1 MAIYHLSAQII
12 GRSGGKSSVASSA
25 YRAGEKIH
33 DKHIGQTFDYTKKQ
47 GVDYTEI
54 LAPSNAPKWASDRS
68 KLWNEVEKI
77 EKSKNSQLA
86 RELNIALPK
95 ELSKDQQIEL
105 IRNFVKKQF
114 VAKGMVADLAMHH
127 LAGENPHAHVM
138 LTVRPFN
145 EDKTW
150 GAKSK
155 KEYVFDKKGEKI
167 RLKSGEFKSIKIDST
182 DWNKKETLENWRKE
196 WSEQT
201 NKALEK
207 AGVQDRIDHR
217 SLKDQGIQREPQI
230 HVGPHAAAMEKR
242 GILTERGD
250 QNRKIIDLNE
260 ARERLRK
267 DVKELNQDIKKYNAE
282 VIQLK
287 AQKKEQPKQPAAPI
301 SEPTRPSV
309 VQQPQ
314 PKKLLKTVQKED
326 GNGISTVSIDEWKK
340 QMSQV
345 REDGKQDK
353 AIQKKIFQEIKADY
367 DQARTEWGSQ
377 QELMNRIESQ
387 LRSETYKLDKY
398 INLEKRISEVEERLG
413 NLSRFNPFN
422 RSEIKDLEQRK
433 ESLLQIKQTDFGET
447 RREHIE
453 QRITQ
458 LHKEKQSK
466 KKKLPDL
473 ENRYKEAKGTYDQRS
488 AEIKAMNRQKDL
500 DKSKDLLERYQAG
513 EKLTTQETKLINSF
527 SKELNIK
534 KIPIK
539 NMEMGWER

>member
-1 MAIYHLSAQII
+1 MAIYHLHAQII
-12 GRSGGKSSVASSA
+12 GRSGGKSAVASSA

-33 DKHIGQTFDYTKKQ
+33 DEHIGQTFDYTRKQ

-54 LAPSNAPKWASDRS
+54 LTPFNAPEWASDRGR
-68 KLWNEVEKI
+68 LWNEVEKI
-77 EKSKNSQLA
+77 EKSKNSQLS

-95 ELSKDQQIEL
+95 ELTRDQQIDL
-105 IRNFVKKQF
+105 IRNFVKEQF
-114 VAKGMVADLAMHH
+114 VDKGMVADLAMHH

-155 KEYVFDKKGEKI
+155 KEYILDKKDEKI

-182 DWNKKETLENWRKE
+182 DWNKKETLEIWRKE

-230 HVGPHAAAMEKR
+230 HVGPHATAMEKR
-242 GILTERGD
+242 RIPTERGD
-250 QNRKIIDLNE
+250 QNRKIISLNE

-267 DVKELNQDIKKYNAE
+267 DVGELNAEIKKYNAE
-282 VIQLK
+282 VIQFK
-287 AQKKEQPKQPAAPI
+287 AQEKELPKQPVAPI
-301 SEPTRPSV
+301 SEPTRPPV

-314 PKKLLKTVQKED
+314 PKPSMPVRKEDDNGAISIDGKKQISQVKEDVTQDKVQK
-326 GNGISTVSIDEWKK
+326 KP
-340 QMSQV
+340 
-345 REDGKQDK
+345 
-353 AIQKKIFQEIKADY
+353 FHEIKADY
-367 DQARTEWGSQ
+367 DQARTEWGRQ
-377 QELMNRIESQ
+377 QELVDRIESQ
-387 LRSETYKLDKY
+387 LRSETYKLEKY
-398 INLEKRISEVEERLG
+398 KDVEKRIDEVEERLG
-413 NLSRFNPFN
+413 SLSRFNPFN

-433 ESLLQIKQTDFGET
+433 ESLIKVKQTDFGELT
-447 RREHIE
+447 QKHFE

-458 LHKEKQSK
+458 LNKKMQIEK
-466 KKKLPDL
+466 KKMPELTT
-473 ENRYKEAKGTYDQRS
+473 RYKQTRGVLEQRLT
-488 AEIKAMNRQKDL
+488 EVKALDRQKDL
-500 DKSKDLLERYQAG
+500 SKSKDLLERYKAG

-527 SKELNIK
+527 SRELNIK

-539 NMEMGWER
+539 SMDMSWER